1 MKRTVL
7 LCMMMFGVLYAQ
19 SPQAADTPENTAAK
33 KTVRTV
39 VSDISV
45 HASEK
50 TITLNWKL
58 APDVIPHIKELLIF
72 RSTERISSI
81 QEDRKA
87 AAIFQA
93 PDAPPLPE
101 VPGVTEVSSAG
112 LKAEKT
118 DKNILLIK
126 TVPPETTEYTDS
138 DTEPG
143 KAYYYAVAARKKNGT
158 VYGFISPGLNAS
170 FTAVSLKDTN
180 DSRQKRKEHTASKK
194 PEKAESVSP
203 IPIKTA
209 DPMRKKPLPALK
221 IFPETPPARI
231 QKTSEQTKK
240 KAENAIRNGGGNPE
254 KEADIL
260 PPDTSDKEMI
270 GDDYSLFVIVD
281 SFVKTKKWPEAQAE
295 LKRFLQI
302 NRTEEAAARA
312 YFYLGQSLYFNGN
325 YREALACFQ
334 KSCVLYPVLSKR
346 WITETLDAYRIEGH
360 LID

>member
-1 MKRTVL
+1 
-7 LCMMMFGVLYAQ
+7 MMMFGVLYAQ
-19 SPQAADTPENTAAK
+19 SQQAADTAEDTAAK

-45 HASEK
+45 HASAK
-50 TITLNWKL
+50 AITLNWKL

-72 RSTERISSI
+72 RSLERISSI
-81 QEDRKA
+81 QEDREA
-87 AAIFQA
+87 AANFQV

-101 VPGVTEVSSAG
+101 APGVTETSSAG
-112 LKAEKT
+112 LKAQKT
-118 DKNILLIK
+118 DKSILLIK

-138 DTEPG
+138 DTEPDT
-143 KAYYYAVAARKKNGT
+143 AYYYAVAAREKNGT

-170 FTAVSLKDTN
+170 FTPVSLKDESS
-180 DSRQKRKEHTASKK
+180 SRQKQKAHTASEKSEK
-194 PEKAESVSP
+194 EEKAESVSP
-203 IPIKTA
+203 VPIKTS
-209 DPMRKKPLPALK
+209 DPMREKPLPALK

-231 QKTSEQTKK
+231 QKTSEQAKK
-240 KAENAIRNGGGNPE
+240 KAENAIRNGGSNPE